1 MDTSQDKIA
10 AVKGFT
16 KRNEH
21 MSAWT
26 NLFLQEQS
34 LTWVNLRETRNWFR
48 SYIGEE
54 IINRIKEAFCT
65 LFFVAG

>member
-1 MDTSQDKIA
+1 
-10 AVKGFT
+10 
-16 KRNEH
+16 
-21 MSAWT
+21 MSAWA